1 MLCAIIDVEE
11 TQIMKILHKRRIDM
25 NNSIFSQ
32 LFHYRQ
38 TLKMSPTENYLT
50 EILSWIIN
58 NCPSFAHDY
67 VCFLTDKLQFK
78 PSQVSSGIDIISE
91 TQVFVDSYYIDMV
104 VKTGAGFGFICEHK
118 VDSELRKNQMSDYAA
133 CARNIAGDKN
143 FYTVLLTKTT
153 AQHKQKADIQ
163 ITWTDIFD
171 YYNQKIEEYNDEE
184 KMIIQQFLLYLT
196 EKGMGEKMEIPNE
209 ALKYYF
215 CDIESY
221 FDGIMEELAHENWT
235 ELCPEIEKSELLKKY
250 HPLYCKKWGRSGIE
264 FSDEWKPNIFAG
276 ILYSKG
282 VKDHNLE
289 PLDKTKGPDFVV
301 FLECVGGHKNESEDK
316 GLYKEIKDKAENGY
330 SKLKNNSNDFKIQLG
345 IEKKPWRLLIIR
357 KSLLDVLDGAN
368 TRDEH
373 KEKMKET
380 IQAAVN
386 LLLKI

>member
-1 MLCAIIDVEE
+1 
-11 TQIMKILHKRRIDM
+11 M
-25 NNSIFSQ
+25 NDSIFSQ
-32 LFHYRQ
+32 LFRYRQ

-67 VCFLTDKLQFK
+67 VCFLTDRLHSK
-78 PSQVSSGIDIISE
+78 PSQAFDESKIISK
-91 TQVFVDSYYIDMV
+91 TQVSVNSYYIDMV
-104 VKTGAGFGFICEHK
+104 IETNKGFGFICEHK

-133 CARNIAGDKN
+133 CAINIAGDKN

-153 AQHKQKADIQ
+153 AQHKQEADIQ

-171 YYNQKIEEYNDEE
+171 YYNQKIEEYDDGE

-196 EKGMGEKMEIPNE
+196 EKGMGEKMEISNE

-221 FDGIMEELAHENWT
+221 FDEIMEELADENWAA
-235 ELCPEIEKSELLKKY
+235 LCPGIEKSKLLKKY
-250 HPLYCKKWGRSGIE
+250 NPHYHNKWGRSGIE
-264 FSDEWKPNIFAG
+264 FSDEWRPNIFAG

-316 GLYKEIKDKAENGY
+316 KLYKKIKDKAKNGY
-330 SKLKNNSNDFKIQLG
+330 SKLKNDSDDFKIQLG
-345 IEKKPWRLLIIR
+345 IEKKPWRVLIIR

-368 TRDEH
+368 TRDKH
-373 KEKMKET
+373 KEKIKKN
-380 IQAAVN
+380 IQAAVK